1 MKGQTISDWI
11 ISIDELYPKLSK
23 NLHSEKKQDIRRLA
37 NSGLPILKGFRVSY
51 INFLKQPK
59 KLIKFLESYGQ
70 FVVRALPNTPKLP
83 RRYRKYI
90 RNYEQASDFLKSIIK
105 TKDIYDIFITYQ
117 PSEKYSGMISL
128 NPAIAVV
135 ELGRI
140 GLDKFSH
147 GLGTRY
153 GGIFHNSGFNKFF
166 LFKTY
171 STGKRKTS
179 DKLINHM
186 RQSLMHITKADLL
199 TQHGYFEF
207 LISKE
212 NKIYF
217 LDYKINKNYLV

>member
-11 ISIDELYPKLSK
+11 ISIDDLYPELSK
-23 NLHSEKKQDIRRLA
+23 NLHSEKKQDVRRLA
-37 NSGLPILKGFRVSY
+37 NSGLPTTKGFKVSY
-51 INFLKQPK
+51 VNFLKQPK
-59 KLIKFLESYGQ
+59 KLIKFLESYNQ

-90 RNYEQASDFLKSIIK
+90 RNYEQASDFLKSVIK
-105 TKDIYDIFITYQ
+105 TKEAYDIFITYQ
-117 PSEKYSGMISL
+117 PSEKYSGIISL

-153 GGIFHNSGFNKFF
+153 GGIFHNFGFNKFS

-179 DKLINHM
+179 EKLTNYM
-186 RQSLMHITKADLL
+186 RQSLMHITKADLP
-199 TQHGYFEF
+199 TQQGYFEF

-212 NKIYF
+212 DKIYF
-217 LDYKINKNYLV
+217 VDYKINKGYLI